1 MHLHTTATVTM
12 IVAVVVFK
20 ASHCNTIALSAK
32 MTRIKQVAEATI
44 LGQAKRALWSA
55 FFSGIA
61 TIKTN

>member
-1 MHLHTTATVTM
+1 M

-20 ASHCNTIALSAK
+20 ASHCNNTIALRAK

-44 LGQAKRALWSA
+44 LGQAKRALLSA